1 MSRFFSPRHAALE
14 PYVPGEQPRDQ
25 VYIKL
30 NTNESPFPPSPKAAA
45 MAAEAAKTLQL
56 YSDPECRA
64 LKEQFTKVFGIPGD
78 RVLFTFDQDGSLV
91 WVLVQHTAASATPT
105 PTPASTPAATP
116 TPDGSAQPSGTP
128 GAGES
133 PRPSPSTGTGGGAR
147 IGGGSGGG
155 GAAAS
160 ASPPARPAPP
170 KRSSPPTPWQN
181 RRSAP

>member
-45 MAAEAAKTLQL
+45 MSAEAAKTLQL

-78 RVLFTFDQDGSLV
+78 RVLFTNGSDETLYFLFLAFCDEEHGAAFPWGQEGPRVDGSLALRCV
-91 WVLVQHTAASATPT
+91 SDSPACILQLV
-105 PTPASTPAATP
+105 
-116 TPDGSAQPSGTP
+116 GAQ
-128 GAGES
+128 
-133 PRPSPSTGTGGGAR
+133 
-147 IGGGSGGG
+147 
-155 GAAAS
+155 
-160 ASPPARPAPP
+160 
-170 KRSSPPTPWQN
+170 
-181 RRSAP
+181 